1 MIDTPPDGRLNVHA
15 TGVSLDGLGLIL
27 RGPSGAGKSLLAL
40 ELLDRWEHQGWNA
53 LLVADDRLELRLE
66 PAGVSMHAPPAIGGL
81 IELRGRGIVRRP
93 HTSAAP
99 VHLVVD
105 LVDGLIRM
113 VEETELTTDLMGVIL
128 PRCPVPQRGVVDS
141 AHQML
146 LIGEAI
152 ASLRRVG
159 AGPRQEFT

>member
-1 MIDTPPDGRLNVHA
+1 MSEASMDGRLNVHA
-15 TGVSLDGLGLIL
+15 TGVALDGVGIIL

-40 ELLDRWEHQGWNA
+40 ELLDRWEHHGWNA
-53 LLVADDRLELRLE
+53 LLVADDRLELKVE
-66 PAGVSMHAPPAIGGL
+66 PAGLTMHAPPAIGGL

-105 LVDGLIRM
+105 LVDSLVRM
-113 VEETELTTDLMGVIL
+113 VEENELTTNLFGITL
-128 PRCPVPQRGVVDS
+128 PRCPVPQRSVVDS

-146 LIGEAI
+146 LIGEAMV
-152 ASLRRVG
+152 SLRRT
-159 AGPRQEFT
+159 GPGHR